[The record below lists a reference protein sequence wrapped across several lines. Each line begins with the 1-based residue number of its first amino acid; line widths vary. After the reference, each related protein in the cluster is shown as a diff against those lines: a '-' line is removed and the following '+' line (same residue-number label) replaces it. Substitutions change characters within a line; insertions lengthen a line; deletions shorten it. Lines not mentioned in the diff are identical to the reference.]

1 MTKQRH
7 RPKVR
12 SHKHTKAIG
21 RVEMT
26 KIKTET
32 EFAYWLQGFFEISGT
47 DQLTVD
53 QAKIILE
60 AAKTLP
66 ANQQKLAQKIT
77 DTIIQ
82 NGAANAGPEL
92 AEILNDMF
100 EHHIDPSYAGN
111 QNQFNSI
118 HNNGKGPNKP
128 GVRC

>member
-1 MTKQRH
+1 
-7 RPKVR
+7 
-12 SHKHTKAIG
+12 
-21 RVEMT
+21 MT

-82 NGAANAGPEL
+82 NGAANAGPEI

-111 QNQFNSI
+111 QDQFNSI
-118 HNNGKGPNKP
+118 HNNGKWPNKP